1 MLTKL
6 NDEGALA
13 LLVAIFLECSCD
25 DVMRWNNE
33 LGMYD
38 YRFSLSEGKIPNSQ
52 LDPRPN
58 NPVKYFGQLREL

>member
-13 LLVAIFLECSCD
+13 LLVAIFLECPCD

-33 LGMYD
+33 LGVYD
-38 YRFSLSEGKIPNSQ
+38 YRFGLSEGKIPNSQ
-52 LDPRPN
+52 LDQRPN